1 MIYWNLAIAGGRY
14 FGNCINQFRR
24 ESERKFRYRISQ
36 FPLGY
41 VPADRNEEG
50 GEAVLPGGVGEGG
63 LLPPLRR
70 LQVVGVQGAR
80 GAVK

>member
-1 MIYWNLAIAGGRY
+1 MGTL
-14 FGNCINQFRR
+14 FRKLHEQISLR
-24 ESERKFRYRISQ
+24 IIKKFRFFGSQ
-36 FPLGY
+36 FPLGH

-63 LLPPLRR
+63 LLAPLPR